1 MNPQRRAPLVRGL
14 VMLTMLPIAL
24 LVSSAAEATYSG
36 TNGKLAFVSTE
47 AGNPDVFTINVD
59 GTGRV
64 DLTASSPAPD
74 IEPDWS
80 PDGKKIVFLSL
91 RDPGNPQTGPNREI
105 YVMDADG
112 SNQTRIT
119 NNPAFDVQPF
129 WSPNGKQIIF
139 TSNRDGNFELYVMNA
154 DGTKVRRLTNN
165 PALESEGQFSPD
177 GGKIVFVSNRSG
189 TFAVYVMSS
198 EGGAARKLTADDV
211 GGLLPDWSPDGK
223 QIALINNCCTEGVNS
238 DVLSVRA
245 NGNDLHSVTQDFEN
259 NADPSWSPDGQ
270 RIAFSHGTLGSPAD
284 IYVMDADGSNP
295 VSVTGTPTTNEFDP
309 DWAASN

>member
-1 MNPQRRAPLVRGL
+1 MNPLRSTSLERGL
-14 VMLTMLPIAL
+14 VVLTMLSTAL
-24 LVSSAAEATYSG
+24 LLSSAAEATYSG
-36 TNGKLAFVSTE
+36 SNGKLAFVSTE
-47 AGNPDVFTINVD
+47 VGNPDVFTINVD
-59 GTGRV
+59 GTART
-64 DLTASSPAPD
+64 DLTANSPAPD

-80 PDGKKIVFLSL
+80 PDGQKIVFLSL

-105 YVMDADG
+105 YVMNADG
-112 SNQTRIT
+112 SNQVRIT
-119 NNPAFDVQPF
+119 NHPAFDVQPF

-189 TFAVYVMSS
+189 AFAVYVMSS
-198 EGGAARKLTADDV
+198 EGGAVRKLTSDDV

-245 NGNDLHSVTQDFEN
+245 SGNDLRSVTRNFEN
-259 NADPSWSPDGQ
+259 NADPSWSPDGLE
-270 RIAFSHGTLGSPAD
+270 IAFSHGTLGGPAD
-284 IYVMDADGSNP
+284 IFFMDADGSNP
-295 VSVTGTPTTNEFDP
+295 FNVTRTPTINEIDP
-309 DWAASN
+309 DWGAGS